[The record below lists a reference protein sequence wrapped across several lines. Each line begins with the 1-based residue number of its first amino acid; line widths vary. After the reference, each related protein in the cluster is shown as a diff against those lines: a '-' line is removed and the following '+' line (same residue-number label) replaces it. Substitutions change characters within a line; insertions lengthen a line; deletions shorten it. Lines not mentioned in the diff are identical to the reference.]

1 MRKKLKK
8 IIPSCVLTFVRM
20 IREMPQLL
28 REYNYW
34 FKRDLYQSS
43 LFPTEKSLLASLVVN
58 SHVLE
63 KGITMPNRRMGFGYD
78 RVRKI
83 IRMCANL
90 ISKYTENHIEIQSSL
105 KDLEQYLQM
114 HQQANY
120 ELPKDISQGIEK
132 LLKYKKTDTIE
143 CFESTPDE
151 LFKKTNDFSEFAH
164 SRHTVRWYS
173 DEKVDKDSLI
183 KAIELAQTAPSACN
197 RQSVKVHVIDSADK
211 KAEVLKLQNGN
222 RGFGD
227 KADKI
232 LLITSDMKCWNYKHR
247 SMAYIDG
254 GIFTQNLLY
263 ALHYHKICACT
274 LNAGMTIEKRKK
286 LQEVVGY
293 SSSEIPIV
301 FITIGKAPEHFMV
314 AGSQRLNVE
323 DIYKFV

>member
-1 MRKKLKK
+1 MKKSLYK
-8 IIPSCVLTFVRM
+8 ILPRCVLTFAKKLYFF
-20 IREMPQLL
+20 IELFPSKKYW
-28 REYNYW
+28 YN
-34 FKRDLYQSS
+34 FELNQSS
-43 LFPTEKSLLASLVVN
+43 FIPCEKSMMASLMVK

-63 KGITMPNRRMGFGYD
+63 KGITMPGRRNGFGYE
-78 RVRKI
+78 RVREI
-83 IRMCANL
+83 IKKNASA
-90 ISKYTENHIEIQSSL
+90 IKKYSENHIEIQASL

-114 HQQANY
+114 HKQANY

-197 RQSVKVHVIDSADK
+197 RQSVKVYVIDSADK

-227 KADKI
+227 KADKV
-232 LLITSDMKCWNYKHR
+232 LLITSDMKCWSYMNR
-247 SMAYIDG
+247 FMAYIDG

-274 LNAGMTIEKRKK
+274 LNAGLTIEKRKK
-286 LQEVVGY
+286 LQEVVGLT
-293 SSSEIPIV
+293 SSEIPIV